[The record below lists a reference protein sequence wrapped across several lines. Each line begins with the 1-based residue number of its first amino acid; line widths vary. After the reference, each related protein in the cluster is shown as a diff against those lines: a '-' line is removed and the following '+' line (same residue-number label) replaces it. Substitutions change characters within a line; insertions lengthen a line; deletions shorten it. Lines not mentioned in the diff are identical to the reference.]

1 MKDAGLT
8 SLVRQPVGLDGI
20 HQLRPLLLHGSLFSP
35 YRWSP
40 HLFPQSESIF
50 TLPLPPA
57 CPPPPFLSCPPCLPS
72 CRLEC
77 GKVMD
82 RRAAAQRGTYLDWC
96 VSLSL
101 SNVAEVYSLAML
113 HYSRMAGP
121 EMFDCT
127 VPPPHNPLLP
137 LSHSFSGS
145 EL

>member
-1 MKDAGLT
+1 M
-8 SLVRQPVGLDGI
+8 DG
-20 HQLRPLLLHGSLFSP
+20 
-35 YRWSP
+35 
-40 HLFPQSESIF
+40 
-50 TLPLPPA
+50 
-57 CPPPPFLSCPPCLPS
+57 
-72 CRLEC
+72 
-77 GKVMD
+77 
-82 RRAAAQRGTYLDWC
+82 RAAVQRGTYLDWC

-127 VPPPHNPLLP
+127 VSPPPPPPSPLP

>member
-1 MKDAGLT
+1 M
-8 SLVRQPVGLDGI
+8 DG
-20 HQLRPLLLHGSLFSP
+20 
-35 YRWSP
+35 
-40 HLFPQSESIF
+40 
-50 TLPLPPA
+50 
-57 CPPPPFLSCPPCLPS
+57 
-72 CRLEC
+72 
-77 GKVMD
+77 
-82 RRAAAQRGTYLDWC
+82 RAAVQRGTYLDWC

-127 VPPPHNPLLP
+127 VSPPPPSPLP

>member
-20 HQLRPLLLHGSLFSP
+20 HQLRPLLLHGSLRSHPTAGLPTCSRSRSQFLLC
-35 YRWSP
+35 
-40 HLFPQSESIF
+40 LFR
-50 TLPLPPA
+50 LLA
-57 CPPPPFLSCPPCLPS
+57 PPPFLLCPPCLPS
-72 CRLEC
+72 WRLEC

-127 VPPPHNPLLP
+127 VPPPPPTAAP
-137 LSHSFSGS
+137 LS
-145 EL
+145 LI

>member
-1 MKDAGLT
+1 
-8 SLVRQPVGLDGI
+8 
-20 HQLRPLLLHGSLFSP
+20 
-35 YRWSP
+35 
-40 HLFPQSESIF
+40 
-50 TLPLPPA
+50 
-57 CPPPPFLSCPPCLPS
+57 
-72 CRLEC
+72 
-77 GKVMD
+77 MD

-127 VPPPHNPLLP
+127 VSPPPPPLP